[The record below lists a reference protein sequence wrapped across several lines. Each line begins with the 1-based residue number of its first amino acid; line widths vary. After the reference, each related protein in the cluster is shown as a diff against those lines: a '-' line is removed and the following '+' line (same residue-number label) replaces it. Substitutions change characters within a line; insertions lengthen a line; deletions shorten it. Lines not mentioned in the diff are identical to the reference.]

1 MLNFKKSVSMLF
13 IIFGICSLF
22 FATKTQAETGNPD
35 LTVTGITFS
44 GSQQGEIGKLAVT
57 IKNLGGDLNN
67 TAGLLNIYN
76 NFSSQNF
83 VFDSSTPSATQF
95 KTDRALPDPS
105 TNNPLKTN
113 ETITFIW
120 YGSFN
125 TSGNLYL
132 QFTVDN
138 ANELME
144 TNENNNTLSVSIPIS
159 AIISKPDLT
168 VTDINFSSSV
178 KNENGTL
185 SVTVKNLGGNLTSGQ
200 GLFNWYNNLSAQ
212 NFIFSSETPSILA
225 YRASRPDPTVSNPL
239 KKDESITFSWVG
251 KFNTSG
257 NLYLQFT
264 VDNANEL
271 DESNENNNTF
281 SKSIVINNSTNNT
294 DKKPDLTVTGITFS
308 TNYANQIGTISV
320 TIKNNGTASLT
331 SSKGLLNTYFNLSNQ
346 NFVFNSETPIVSL
359 KTNRPLPT
367 TDYPLM
373 PGESISRLWLGKF
386 TKINNYYLEYT
397 VDNGNELDELNE
409 SNNNYSSIITI
420 DNNYPGTVNSTVT
433 SNTANETIKT
443 TVQTTEAAVSAN
455 RLYDDKLSEVLA
467 ELKQLRDTV
476 KEQATKIKYFESL
489 TNNVEKLSAKMETAI
504 NNFITYGADTNTQ
517 KLGAG
522 ERAAVMYSYKNAFDK
537 LPETEAELVD
547 VIKIANGRWPSITNQ
562 DAENKAK
569 EQFQKI
575 YKRVADMNNAND
587 NAAVTVM
594 AYGLR
599 QKAENRNLNSET
611 AGIKIFKA
619 IYGHTPSS
627 TEDWN
632 IMQAIT
638 YSGASR

>member
-1 MLNFKKSVSMLF
+1 MFNFKKSVSLLF
-13 IIFGICSLF
+13 IVFGICGLF
-22 FATKTQAETGNPD
+22 FATGTQAETGNPD
-35 LTVTGITFS
+35 LTVTAITFS
-44 GSQQGEIGKLAVT
+44 GYQQGETGKLAVT

-67 TAGLLNIYN
+67 TAGLLNTYN

-113 ETITFIW
+113 EAITFYW

-125 TSGNLYL
+125 TFGNLYL
-132 QFTVDN
+132 QYTVDN

-168 VTDINFSSSV
+168 VT
-178 KNENGTL
+178 
-185 SVTVKNLGGNLTSGQ
+185 
-200 GLFNWYNNLSAQ
+200 
-212 NFIFSSETPSILA
+212 
-225 YRASRPDPTVSNPL
+225 
-239 KKDESITFSWVG
+239 
-251 KFNTSG
+251 
-257 NLYLQFT
+257 
-264 VDNANEL
+264 
-271 DESNENNNTF
+271 
-281 SKSIVINNSTNNT
+281 
-294 DKKPDLTVTGITFS
+294 GITFS
-308 TNYANQIGTISV
+308 TNYANQVGTISV
-320 TIKNNGTASLT
+320 TIKNNGTAALT

-346 NFVFNSETPIVSL
+346 NFVFNPETPIVSL

-367 TDYPLM
+367 TGYPLM

-433 SNTANETIKT
+433 SNTADETTKT
-443 TVQTTEAAVSAN
+443 TVRTTEAAISAN

-517 KLGAG
+517 KLGTG

-537 LPETEAELVD
+537 LPETEAELAD
-547 VIKIANGRWPSITNQ
+547 AIKIANGRWPSITNQ

-569 EQFQKI
+569 EQFKKI
-575 YKRVADMNNAND
+575 YKRAADMNNAND